1 MLGVELQAADRGQKH
16 ATNGGG
22 LAQYGSVGV
31 QGTIFRVRM
40 LAAACTLLAL
50 LVALGHAWPATF
62 ARAATPEAE
71 PTAKLSAALYP
82 ERLGQ
87 GTTIIFGFTI
97 ATTTGQ
103 VPSPLT
109 GLDLYYPTNL
119 GIGTSGLG
127 LETCS
132 AATLEADGPEGCPS
146 QSQMGYGKGLVEIP
160 FGPEILRET
169 TQTSIFMAHVHEGRL
184 ELLFYANGHSP
195 VAAQIVFH
203 GLVLP
208 ASGPFGGDLATTI
221 PLVPTLPGAPNA
233 AVVQLR
239 STIGPLHL
247 TYYEHTRG
255 KYRPYHPR
263 GIVLPRTCPR
273 GGFRFAASFS
283 FEDSTHTRARTTVP
297 CPR

>member
-1 MLGVELQAADRGQKH
+1 MSTRS
-16 ATNGGG
+16 
-22 LAQYGSVGV
+22 LAHS
-31 QGTIFRVRM
+31 
-40 LAAACTLLAL
+40 LAAIIVLLTCL
-50 LVALGHAWPATF
+50 WTAT
-62 ARAATPEAE
+62 AATAKPI
-71 PTAKLSAALYP
+71 AKLTATLSP

-87 GTTIIFGFTI
+87 GTTIGFGFTI

-109 GLDLYYPTNL
+109 ALDIYYPTNL

-132 AATLEADGPEGCPS
+132 VATLEINGPESCPS
-146 QSQMGYGKGLVEIP
+146 QSQMGYGKALIEIP
-160 FGPEILRET
+160 FGGEILHET
-169 TQTSIFMAHVHEGRL
+169 AQTMIYMARIHEGHIG
-184 ELLFYANGHSP
+184 LLFYAYGHIP
-195 VAAQIVFH
+195 LAAQVIFH

-208 ASGPFGGDLATTI
+208 AYSPFGGDLAITT

-233 AVVQLR
+233 AIVHLR

-263 GIVLPRTCPR
+263 GILLPRTCPH
-273 GGFRFAASFS
+273 GGFRFAASFA
-283 FEDSTHTRARTTVP
+283 FEDGSHTNAHTVVP
-297 CPR
+297 CPVRRRRG

>member
-1 MLGVELQAADRGQKH
+1 LFYVHR
-16 ATNGGG
+16 
-22 LAQYGSVGV
+22 
-31 QGTIFRVRM
+31 TISKVRTM
-40 LAAACTLLAL
+40 PAAAAFASLSL
-50 LVALGHAWPATF
+50 LVVFMCAWLATKVG
-62 ARAATPEAE
+62 AATAGAE
-71 PTAKLSAALYP
+71 PKAKLTAALSP

-109 GLDLYYPTNL
+109 SIDLYYPANL

-132 AATLEADGPEGCPS
+132 AAVLEAHGPGGCPS
-146 QSQMGYGKGLVEIP
+146 QSQMGYGKGLVEVP
-160 FGPEILRET
+160 FGPEVLRET
-169 TQTSIFMAHVHEGRL
+169 AQTSIFMAHIQEGHIG
-184 ELLFYANGHSP
+184 LLFYAEGHSP
-195 VAAQIVFH
+195 VFAQIIFH

-208 ASGPFGGDLATTI
+208 ASNPFGGDLDTTI

-247 TYYEHTRG
+247 TYFEHTRG
-255 KYRPYHPR
+255 KYLPYHPR
-263 GIVLPRTCPR
+263 GIVLPLTCPR
-273 GGFRFAASFS
+273 GGFHFSASFS
-283 FEDSTHTRARTTVP
+283 FEDDSHASAHTAVP

>member
-1 MLGVELQAADRGQKH
+1 MQRALYGW
-16 ATNGGG
+16 
-22 LAQYGSVGV
+22 GSVR
-31 QGTIFRVRM
+31 GTICKIGTLSV
-40 LAAACTLLAL
+40 AAALTALGLLAW
-50 LVALGHAWPATF
+50 GWSPAT
-62 ARAATPEAE
+62 AE
-71 PTAKLSAALYP
+71 PTAQPRAKLSAALSP

-87 GTTIIFGFTI
+87 GTTILFGFTI

-109 GLDLYYPTNL
+109 ALNLYYPANL

-132 AATLEADGPEGCPS
+132 LAILEHDGPEGCPS
-146 QSQMGYGKGLVEIP
+146 QSQMGYGKGIVEIP
-160 FGPEILRET
+160 FGPEILTET
-169 TQTSIFMAHVHEGRL
+169 AQTLIFMAHIHEGHL
-184 ELLFYANGHSP
+184 GLLFYADGHAP

-208 ASGPFGGDLATTI
+208 APSPFGGDLATTF
-221 PLVPTLPGAPNA
+221 PLVPTLPEAPNA
-233 AVVQLR
+233 AVVQLD

-255 KYRPYHPR
+255 RYHAYHPR
-263 GIVLPRTCPR
+263 GIVLPRTCPH
-273 GGFRFAASFS
+273 GGFHFAASFA
-283 FEDSTHTRARTTVP
+283 FENGTRTHASTAVP

>member
-1 MLGVELQAADRGQKH
+1 M
-16 ATNGGG
+16 
-22 LAQYGSVGV
+22 SP
-31 QGTIFRVRM
+31 
-40 LAAACTLLAL
+40 AACLVLAL
-50 LVALGHAWPATF
+50 LTALGWARCPTV
-62 ARAATPEAE
+62 ARASTAPAE
-71 PTAKLSAALYP
+71 PKAKLSAMLSP
-82 ERLGQ
+82 ERLGL

-109 GLDLYYPTNL
+109 SLDLYYPDNL

-127 LETCS
+127 LETCD

-146 QSQMGYGKGLVEIP
+146 ESQMGYGKGVVEIP
-160 FGPEILRET
+160 FGPEVLRET
-169 TQTSIFMAHVHEGRL
+169 TQTMIFMAHVQEGHL
-184 ELLFYANGHSP
+184 GLLFYAYGHAP

-208 ASGPFGGDLATTI
+208 ASNPFGGDLATTI

-247 TYYEHTRG
+247 IYYEHTRG
-255 KYRPYHPR
+255 RYLPYHPR

-273 GGFRFAASFS
+273 GGFHFAASFA
-283 FEDSTHTRARTTVP
+283 FENGSHTSARTAVP